1 MTANRIFYFV
11 ALLLSVLSVLVFG
24 NSVAGIML
32 YAVIFVPIVS
42 FILELLAFFS
52 LNFQQTVSRRT
63 LYKNEKVRVRFFSQC
78 SRSVS
83 FGFIALH
90 IKRPTEQVK
99 NINSADAYI
108 VNSFGLP
115 GQTAFDIIC
124 PNRGV
129 YYVGIDTIRMYD
141 MLGLICLKKRIKP
154 CKITVYPRVYSV
166 TGMGV
171 DSRLINQTSLALNAI
186 KKDDMLVSH
195 VRPYQFSD
203 NPKTIHWKITAKMN
217 ELTVKNYEPLKEVG
231 IIVALDL
238 AHKENK
244 ERYLIIDNEDKM
256 LECAISLVA
265 SALAENLTARVVYYD
280 KGGFCDRHVDE
291 IQDYTGFY
299 NLMACVKF
307 DGETDMVNLVDRIIT
322 EHIGGANIVVITD
335 RSDDE
340 IRGILRDS
348 ISTGYQTSYVCVT
361 QDEDD
366 RIKRND
372 ELEGIRRD
380 GVKVASVTSTGM
392 EPISF

>member
-1 MTANRIFYFV
+1 MTANRIFYLS
-11 ALLLSVLSVLVFG
+11 ALILSVLSVLVFG

-42 FILELLAFFS
+42 FILELFAFFS
-52 LNFQQTVSRRT
+52 LNFQQTVSRKT
-63 LYKNEKVRVRFFSQC
+63 LYKNEKVRVRIFSQC

-90 IKRPTEQVK
+90 LKRPTEQQK
-99 NINSADAYI
+99 KTNTADAFM
-108 VNSFGLP
+108 VNSFGIAS
-115 GQTAFDIIC
+115 QTAFDIIC

-129 YYVGIDTIRMYD
+129 HYVGIDTIRMYD
-141 MLGLICLKKRIKP
+141 MLGLICLKKHIKP
-154 CKITVYPRVYSV
+154 CKVTVYPRVYSV

-171 DSRLINQTSLALNAI
+171 DSRLINQTSLALNAV

-195 VRPYQFSD
+195 VRPYQMSD

-238 AHKENK
+238 MHKENK
-244 ERYLIIDNEDKM
+244 ERHLVIDNEDKM

-280 KGGFCDRHVDE
+280 KGGFCDRHIDE

-307 DGETDMVNLVDRIIT
+307 DGETDVVNLVDRIIT

-335 RSDDE
+335 RSDDN
-340 IRGILRDS
+340 IRRILRDS
-348 ISTGYQTSYVCVT
+348 ISVGYKTSYVCVA
-361 QDEDD
+361 QDEED
-366 RIKRND
+366 RLKRGEEID
-372 ELEGIRRD
+372 GIRRD
-380 GVKVASVTSTGM
+380 GAKVASVTSLGL
-392 EPISF
+392 ESISF